1 MNTRSAIVSSGVA
14 LLLAFA
20 SGCATRPPETR
31 VTNPNQPGPA
41 IGYAAGSAVGSIA
54 GGVAGAIAGG
64 AEGASDAIKSNFTNE
79 RRIIR
84 TWRTETTPDGRTI
97 QVPVDTEVDEY
108 GRPIGQPTTPK
119 NK

>member
-1 MNTRSAIVSSGVA
+1 MKTRSALVSSSVA

-41 IGYAAGSAVGSIA
+41 IGYAAGSAVGAVA

-64 AEGASDAIKSNFTNE
+64 AEGASDAVKSNFTNE
-79 RRIIR
+79 RRIVR
-84 TWRTETTPDGRTI
+84 TWRTETTADGRTV

-108 GRPIGQPTTPK
+108 GRPIGPPTTPK
-119 NK
+119 SK